1 MSYDKEYFLEC
12 LTNPWVFNS
21 VAEFQSNVQD
31 GGIIESDGCGNL
43 LFIDKETLQLGEGES
58 CFKDGLEIWK
68 STKGENP
75 LGGLADDTIA
85 RIINHFSDDERQ
97 LIGVLWYNN

>member
-1 MSYDKEYFLEC
+1 MDKEYFLEC
-12 LTNPWVFNS
+12 LANPWVFNS

-43 LFIDKETLQLGEGES
+43 LFIDKETLQVAEGES

-68 STKGENP
+68 SAKGENP

-85 RIINHFSDDERQ
+85 RIINYFSDDKKQ
-97 LIGVLWYNN
+97 LIGVLWYNK